1 MREDLEAAKGLAVR
15 AGAILLE
22 HFVEPKVGWKGH
34 GNPVTEADRLAS
46 AFLMK
51 ELNGMFPADGFLSE
65 EEPDDPDRLTKSRVW
80 IMDPL
85 DGTIEFINGLDE
97 FAVMIGLSVD
107 GISSLGIVYQP
118 VTEKLYYA
126 ELGSGAFLTENR
138 TTRLLQVSRELNPV
152 DMTIALSRS
161 HHTAEVDLI
170 LRELGITNTISS
182 GSMGLKVGL
191 ICEGRAHLYLHTSS
205 HTSQWDTCASDVIL
219 HEAGGRM
226 TDLSNTPLGYN
237 GRQVRNLNGVI
248 ASNGTVHDRIAKAAQ
263 SVFAKTRR

>member
-22 HFVEPKVGWKGH
+22 HFVAPKVRWKGR

-51 ELNGMFPADGFLSE
+51 ELKGMFPADGFLSE
-65 EEPDDPDRLTKSRVW
+65 EEADDPDRLLKSRVW
-80 IMDPL
+80 IIDPL
-85 DGTIEFINGLDE
+85 DGTIEFIDRLGE

-118 VTEKLYYA
+118 LTEKLYYA

-138 TTRLLQVSRELNPV
+138 TTRLLQVSPESNLPA
-152 DMTIALSRS
+152 MTIALSRS
-161 HHTAEVDLI
+161 HHTANVDLI
-170 LRELGITNTISS
+170 QRELGITNTIAS
-182 GSMGLKVGL
+182 GSLGLKVGL
-191 ICEGRAHLYLHTSS
+191 ICEGRAHLYLYTTP
-205 HTSQWDTCASDVIL
+205 HTSQWDTCAADVIL

-226 TDLSNTPLGYN
+226 TDLLNVPLRYN
-237 GRQVRNLNGVI
+237 RSEVRNLNGVI
-248 ASNGTVHDRIAKAAQ
+248 ASNGIVHDRIVQTAQ
-263 SVFAKTRR
+263 SVSPKALR